1 MILIYYVGRNSQQKQ
16 IKKKADKVS
25 INMMNQSVED
35 IAEDDEY
42 KNTEYVRNLI
52 GHDSF
57 AENQYKKNNEEEVL
71 MLELDPTGSE
81 FVSRED
87 SREPG

>member
-1 MILIYYVGRNSQQKQ
+1 
-16 IKKKADKVS
+16 
-25 INMMNQSVED
+25 MNQSEED

-52 GHDSF
+52 GEGSF
-57 AENQYKKNNEEEVL
+57 AENQYKKHNEEEVL

-81 FVSRED
+81 FVSREE

>member
-1 MILIYYVGRNSQQKQ
+1 
-16 IKKKADKVS
+16 
-25 INMMNQSVED
+25 MMNQSVED